1 MKKIEIGLVNNRHEL
16 PVTSYIFDN
25 IKDITETEKLEKIAY
40 TGIVKAIKEAEYTHI
55 EVIYTDEYGID
66 EYVTVLDDNIKVI
79 IYVTGLT
86 VALIAV
92 LNVCRKLNYS
102 IELMHYNRETDDYFS
117 QYVSSIK
124 DKL

>member
-102 IELMHYNRETDDYFS
+102 IAL
-117 QYVSSIK
+117 
-124 DKL
+124 